1 MDWEQMPVGAK
12 YFGAS
17 VPRTEDPRLL
27 RGHAR
32 YVDDIT
38 LPGLLHATIVRSPHA
53 HARIRGIDRH
63 AAQAHPGVAR
73 VFCFNDL
80 SDWMQPMPISGAAPP
95 SLDTRLGIRER
106 PTPQYP
112 LARDIVRYA
121 GEPVAVIVA
130 RSRAEAEDAADLME
144 IDYDPLPAVID
155 TQAAVNPDSPC
166 VYPDWGDNVT
176 LSFSHRLGDPDAA
189 MAAADVVV
197 RETFRVQRYSGT
209 PVECRGMVVEPHPVE
224 QRLTIWN
231 ATQFPHFVQ
240 RALVSVLGWP
250 AHRIRVVAP
259 DVGGGFGVKASSYP
273 EDILIPL
280 AAMLLGR
287 PVKWIEDRR
296 EHFMASIHSRE
307 QVHDI
312 EIAAMRDGRIVAIRD
327 RFLVD
332 QGAYNPWG
340 VVQSYNTV
348 AHMLGL
354 HRIANFSAD
363 VRMVI
368 TNKTPH
374 APYRGAGRPEAVFVM
389 DRAVDRL
396 ARALNMDPAE
406 IRRRNF
412 ITEAEMPYD
421 TGQIYRDGQPLIY
434 DTGNFPEALDKALQA
449 IGYDTFRAEQDGLRA
464 QGIYR
469 GVGISSYVE
478 GTGVGPYEGATVYV
492 DHSGGVVVAT
502 GACSQGQGHE
512 TTFAQLAADA
522 IGVTPDQVT
531 VINADTA
538 AIPMGVG
545 TFASRSAVVAGSAVN
560 EAAERVREKLAE
572 AAGSLMEAA
581 PDDIEIDDGQA
592 FVRGVPQ
599 SAIPLA
605 RVVQSALPTYASPSP
620 VDADFTA
627 TVYRQVPTVTYA
639 SAVHVALMEVDI
651 ETGVVKLLRYVVS
664 HDCGRIINP
673 TIVDGQIYG
682 GVAQGIGGGLFEE
695 YVYDENG
702 QLLSGSMLDYLVPTA
717 TDVPSIDLIHL
728 EYPSTRNPLGIKG
741 VGEGG
746 AVSPPAAI
754 ANAVEDALKLFDV
767 CVREAPLT
775 PERVRNLIK
784 QGQGG

>member
-1 MDWEQMPVGAK
+1 MGVK

-27 RGHAR
+27 RGQAR
-32 YVDDIT
+32 FVDDIT

-53 HARIRGIDRH
+53 HARIRGIDSQ
-63 AAQAHPGVAR
+63 AARAHPGVAG
-73 VFCFNDL
+73 VFCFDDL
-80 SDWMQPMPISGAAPP
+80 REWMQPMPISGAAPP
-95 SLDTRLGIRER
+95 PLAARLNIRER

-112 LARDIVRYA
+112 LAEDVVRYA

-130 RSRAEAEDAADLME
+130 RSRAEAEDAADLMA
-144 IDYDPLPAVID
+144 IDYEPLPAVVD
-155 TQAAVNPDSPC
+155 TEGAVQPDSPC
-166 VYPDWGDNVT
+166 VYPTWSDNVN

-189 MAAADVVV
+189 IAAADVVV
-197 RETFRVQRYSGT
+197 RETFRVQRYSGA
-209 PVECRGMVVEPHPVE
+209 PVECRGMVAEPHPVE

-240 RALVSVLGWP
+240 RALVAVLGWP
-250 AHRIRVVAP
+250 AHRIRVAAP

-273 EDILIPL
+273 EDMLIPL
-280 AAMLLGR
+280 VSLLLKR

-340 VVQSYNTV
+340 IVQSYNTV

-354 HRIANFSAD
+354 HRIANFAAD
-363 VRMVI
+363 ARMVI

-396 ARALNMDPAE
+396 ARALDMDPAD

-412 ITEAEMPYD
+412 VTEAEMPYD
-421 TGQIYRDGQPLIY
+421 TGQLYRDGQPLVY
-434 DTGNFPEALDKALQA
+434 DTGNFPEALEKALQA
-449 IGYDTFRAEQDGLRA
+449 IDYDAFRAEQDGLRA
-464 QGIYR
+464 QGVYR
-469 GVGISSYVE
+469 GVGLSSYVE

-560 EAAERVREKLAE
+560 EAAGRVREKLAL
-572 AAGSLMEAA
+572 AAASLMEAA
-581 PDDIEIDDGQA
+581 ADDIDIDDGQA

-599 SAIPLA
+599 SAVPLA
-605 RVVQSALPTYASPSP
+605 RVVQSALPTYAGPSA
-620 VDADFTA
+620 VEADFTA

-639 SAVHVALMEVDI
+639 SAVHAALVEVDI
-651 ETGVVKLLRYVVS
+651 ETGFVKLLRYVVS

-673 TIVDGQIYG
+673 TIVDGQICG

-695 YVYDENG
+695 FVYDDNG
-702 QLLSGSMLDYLVPTA
+702 QLLSGSMMDYLVPTA
-717 TDVPSIDLIHL
+717 TDVPAIDLIHL

-754 ANAVEDALKLFDV
+754 ANAVEDALRPFDV
-767 CVREAPLT
+767 CVRQGPLT

-784 QGQGG
+784 QGQGR